1 MTYADQTINDPNR
14 LKRWIQHQRLR
25 DAREILRAANGKGR
39 VEVLDF
45 GGGDGE
51 LLYECLQTF
60 PRVRACLYEPTPEM
74 RREAEAKL
82 SGFVG
87 VQIAGDL
94 RDLEGQRFDLV
105 FCLEVFEHLPQ
116 KETDAAIAAIHAL
129 TKPNGHVV
137 IGVPHEVFLPAL
149 VKGVFR
155 MVRRFGAFDAR
166 PVNIMLAALGR
177 PPANR
182 PMKQIAPGF
191 SYYRHHVGFDHRKLE
206 RSLQPSFEVVSRW
219 FSPSRLLGQVLN
231 SEVYYLL
238 RRGRD
243 RSSRAS

>member
-25 DAREILRAANGKGR
+25 DALEIVREANAKGR

-51 LLYECLQTF
+51 LLYECLQAF
-60 PRVRACLYEPTPEM
+60 PRLSACLYEPTPGM
-74 RREAEAKL
+74 RQEAEAKL
-82 SGFVG
+82 AGFVG

-94 RDLEGQRFDLV
+94 RELKGRRFDIV

-129 TKPNGHVV
+129 TKPTGRVV

-149 VKGVFR
+149 VKGLFR

-166 PVNIMLAALGR
+166 PMNIMRAALGH

-182 PMKQIAPGF
+182 PTKQIAPGF
-191 SYYRHHVGFDHRKLE
+191 SYYRHHVGFDYRKLE
-206 RSLQPSFEVVSRW
+206 RSLQPRFEVVSRW
-219 FSPSRLLGQVLN
+219 FSPSRPLGQVLN

-238 RRGRD
+238 RRRRD
-243 RSSRAS
+243 PSSRPS